1 MNKQQGF
8 SLIEIMI
15 ALTISL
21 ILMAGVLT
29 IMAASKRT
37 YGIQGELAY
46 LQDGAR
52 FIMEDITY
60 GARMAGYFGCSG
72 SLPSGI
78 TVPSAISGT
87 DNKEIVDEKTGKTNT
102 KLSSYPKSDV
112 LTISYFGGGQNR
124 LVLNVGGTTP
134 PEESGESG
142 GEDAGSES
150 TETTEST
157 SSSASTTISAQQILA
172 EKAFIESTFAATANV
187 IPITADSPT
196 PQQGVHRLVFSDC
209 GGSQFFNVTSVGNG
223 QITVEGNFGRQFSWP
238 LDVFIVPVGNDDFA
252 SVNYEVKGIDKSN
265 PPDDNST
272 GIEDGFAL
280 YKDDE
285 LLVDGV
291 QNLQVRYG
299 KMTGISKAITYTTDP
314 NAFGETVSLRI
325 TLLMRTPNKRYD
337 INDIEDK
344 EFVLDADVLPFKP
357 SDSQFENNELGFRHR
372 LFSSTIN
379 IRN

>member
-46 LQDGAR
+46 LQDGVR

-112 LTISYFGGGQNR
+112 LTISYFGGGQNK
-124 LVLNVGGTTP
+124 LIFNMDASSEDEGT
-134 PEESGESG
+134 
-142 GEDAGSES
+142 GSEGS
-150 TETTEST
+150 EEGNTT
-157 SSSASTTISAQQILA
+157 TTTTLSAQQILA

-196 PQQGVHRLVFSDC
+196 PTIGSDRLVFSDC

-223 QITVEGNFGRQFSWP
+223 QITVEGNFGKQYSWP

-299 KMTGISKAITYTTDP
+299 KVSGISKAITYTTDP

-337 INDIEDK
+337 INDVEDK
-344 EFVLDADVLPFKP
+344 EFVLDAYTLPFNP